1 MKKKTI
7 FLMLLSLVLAITIL
21 FANPISSK
29 AASLLN
35 TADWVNPLEPEWAY
49 NASEAKGSG
58 GILTYVDITDGYIVT
73 QINPAQIKA
82 YVDTGDAENYAIY
95 KQCYA
100 ISR

>member
-1 MKKKTI
+1 MKKKTF
-7 FLMLLSLVLAITIL
+7 FLILLSFILAVAVLLTS
-21 FANPISSK
+21 PISSK

-35 TADWVNPLEPEWAY
+35 TVDWVNPLESEWAY

-58 GILTYVDITDGYIVT
+58 GILTYIDNTDGYIVT